1 MSNEALDAALAEYE
15 AVGARYVAALEE
27 KGLVFA
33 EEGAGERRRAELR
46 AQLAA
51 RGVATGRIY
60 AEPPTLNDVF
70 LEITGKALR
79 D

>member
-51 RGVATGRIY
+51 RGVAVRNAG
-60 AEPPTLNDVF
+60 ASLSA
-70 LEITGKALR
+70 GH
-79 D
+79 